1 MEQARKPRAF
11 FLFREAPL
19 RRRALSLPPG
29 AAERYALYGLDQVA
43 AGGFAV
49 GHSLEPE
56 VRPGRVER
64 SVGAILDR
72 AVRAV
77 GGYSGDFA
85 GVLASRR
92 RIGDADVVFS
102 TVDTVGIP
110 LALLAGAGVVR
121 TPIVYASIGLP
132 ERLEQLRTAA
142 ARRLFARSYR
152 KLHTIVAYGHGE
164 VEALRSWLGD
174 GGPDVVFVP
183 FGVDTDVFR
192 PAAEVRI
199 DTDVVSIGAD
209 PRRDFEL
216 LVRLARRLPDRTF
229 RIVASADHQSSLA
242 EAPANVSVETDVPF
256 ARIPEELHR
265 ARLVVLPVR
274 DNSYSG
280 ATTTLLQAM
289 ATAKPVVV
297 TRTAAIA
304 EGYYLEDGINCTL
317 VPPADLEALERAVL
331 AHLADP
337 AWSEAIGA
345 RARETVVQHLGWAR
359 YAGAI
364 RDLLAAASRAP
375 HPR

>member
-1 MEQARKPRAF
+1 MGPTPRAF
-11 FLFREAPL
+11 FLFRDAPL
-19 RRRALSLPPG
+19 RRQALSLRPG
-29 AAERYALYGLDQVA
+29 AAERYALYGFDQVA
-43 AGGFAV
+43 AAGFEV

-56 VRPGRVER
+56 VRPGRVAR
-64 SVGAILDR
+64 SFGAVLDR
-72 AVRAV
+72 GVRAV

-85 GVLASRR
+85 SVLASRR
-92 RIGDADVVFS
+92 RISDADVVFS

-142 ARRLFARSYR
+142 ARRLFIRSYR
-152 KLHTIVAYGHGE
+152 RLHTVVAYGHGE
-164 VEALRSWLGD
+164 VEALRSWLGE
-174 GGPDVVFVP
+174 GGPNVVFVP
-183 FGVDTDVFR
+183 FGVDTDFFR
-192 PAAEVRI
+192 PAPDRPV

-216 LVRLARRLPDRTF
+216 LVRLARRLPGRTF
-229 RIVASADHQSSLA
+229 RIVASAAHLSSVLD
-242 EAPANVSVETDVPF
+242 APANVTVETDVPF
-256 ARIPEELHR
+256 ALIPDALHR

-304 EGYYLEDGINCTL
+304 QGYHLEDGANCTL
-317 VPPADLEALERAVL
+317 VPPADLEALEHAVSAYL
-331 AHLADP
+331 DDP
-337 AWSEAIGA
+337 MRSEAIGV
-345 RARETVVQHLGWAR
+345 RARETVERHLDWAR

-364 RDLLAAASRAP
+364 RDLLTAASRAP
-375 HPR
+375 QPR